1 MIVKNER
8 EQWIGCN
15 ICEELVELRRKTL
28 AHPETVL
35 LMMEELARDHAT
47 CEQYKHDP
55 RMAKMQRA
63 YVVGMR
69 RETERAAPGRHT
81 RSARCAATA

>member
-1 MIVKNER
+1 MIVKNDR

-15 ICEELVELRRKTL
+15 ICGETVELRRRTL

-35 LMMEELARDHAT
+35 LMIEELASDHAT

-55 RMAKMQRA
+55 RMARMQRA

-69 RETERAAPGRHT
+69 RETERAAPRRRVRRT
-81 RSARCAATA
+81 ELAATA